1 MNSRASTVVVVV
13 VVVAATATAGVVL
26 AIVVLS
32 CNKTDRCEMFPHID
46 IQTYVACTCS
56 KNLEC
61 DRDELRGQ
69 IEELCKMRA
78 GAVE

>member
-1 MNSRASTVVVVV
+1 MT
-13 VVVAATATAGVVL
+13 
-26 AIVVLS
+26 
-32 CNKTDRCEMFPHID
+32 NKTDRCEMFPHID